1 MKLTT
6 KEKDDLTVHKY
17 KEGKKEL
24 VELLVESDIRGALVF
39 LTPKEAERL
48 GNALIKVAELLPDQY
63 EGEVGRCRVR
73 GVR

>member
-1 MKLTT
+1 MKLTAKRHRKDYYIEMQIETDFT
-6 KEKDDLTVHKY
+6 K
-17 KEGKKEL
+17 
-24 VELLVESDIRGALVF
+24 SLVF
-39 LTPKEAERL
+39 LTPMEAERL

>member
-1 MKLTT
+1 MKLTAKRHRKGYYIEMQVETDFT
-6 KEKDDLTVHKY
+6 K
-17 KEGKKEL
+17 
-24 VELLVESDIRGALVF
+24 SLVF
-39 LTPKEAERL
+39 LTPMEAERL